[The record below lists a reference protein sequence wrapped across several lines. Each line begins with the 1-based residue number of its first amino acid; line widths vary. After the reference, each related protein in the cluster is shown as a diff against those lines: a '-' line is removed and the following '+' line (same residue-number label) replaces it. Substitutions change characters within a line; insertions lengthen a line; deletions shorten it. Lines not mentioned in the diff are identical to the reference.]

1 MTIFRHGTLKLAALG
16 VLAAVLCLAQLA
28 AGWEAPRD
36 PGSIQGLSTELAQV
50 IEWES
55 TSPGS
60 SVKKDGENDDPAI
73 AVVPFTAVVDA
84 RRSGFS
90 AARFV
95 SDPGLSQ
102 AALPAIR
109 APPGNVSSA

>member
-36 PGSIQGLSTELAQV
+36 PGSIQGLSAELAQV

-55 TSPGS
+55 ASPGS

-73 AVVPFTAVVDA
+73 SAATITAVIDA
-84 RRSGFS
+84 RRSGIPVS
-90 AARFV
+90 RFA
-95 SDPGLSQ
+95 SDLGLSQ